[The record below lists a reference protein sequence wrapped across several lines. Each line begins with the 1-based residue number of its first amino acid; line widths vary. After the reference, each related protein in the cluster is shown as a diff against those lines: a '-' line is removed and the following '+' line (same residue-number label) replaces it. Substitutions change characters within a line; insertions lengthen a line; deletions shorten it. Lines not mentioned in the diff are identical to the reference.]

1 MHKLTTL
8 APDIIRK
15 KNLGTRIFYC
25 ITQCYAASWG
35 AREKSRK
42 HVPAFILYYSVS
54 IFYTLPP
61 RIYLFRIY
69 CIHMIPLHFY
79 CRIDV
84 PQSAGVLYTVHIREW
99 VDGGCDILDPS
110 AAIFHRPRCSIVV
123 LLIYSKREK
132 NCLRK
137 NISHQSAYAIT
148 IRLNIQKLFDVH
160 VVITC
165 IPSLNKKYT
174 IYMYRYWLELLT

>member
-1 MHKLTTL
+1 M
-8 APDIIRK
+8 P
-15 KNLGTRIFYC
+15 
-25 ITQCYAASWG
+25 
-35 AREKSRK
+35 EKSRK
-42 HVPAFILYYSVS
+42 HVHSSIYRVLFCIHIIYTTASYILVPYILYTVH
-54 IFYTLPP
+54 I
-61 RIYLFRIY
+61 
-69 CIHMIPLHFY
+69 IPLHFY

-137 NISHQSAYAIT
+137 NISHQSTYAIT
-148 IRLNIQKLFDVH
+148 IRLNIQKLLEWFRSTRGYH
-160 VVITC
+160 VYPFSKQEVY
-165 IPSLNKKYT
+165 N
-174 IYMYRYWLELLT
+174 IYVPVLAWTSYIKDDTVYIIIVYGKTDR